1 MRWDLYSGGYR
12 WAEDERL
19 EAEVQTANLLVSKLT
34 RVITHEVDVAKK
46 RLEASLAELQQ
57 AAVQAELA
65 EKNGQ
70 QTASMFEHGL
80 ATALERVDAIANTFS
95 AQANLVGR
103 NLEVR
108 LAELALLQAM
118 GQWPAGGK
126 AP

>member
-1 MRWDLYSGGYR
+1 MSGNLHNPTHCTLQ
-12 WAEDERL
+12 AESSEN
-19 EAEVQTANLLVSKLT
+19 V
-34 RVITHEVDVAKK
+34 
-46 RLEASLAELQQ
+46 LAEKE
-57 AAVQAELA
+57 AELA

-70 QTASMFEHGL
+70 QTAQMFEHGL

-95 AQANLVGR
+95 AQASLVGR

-118 GQWPAGGK
+118 GRWPTGAV

>member
-1 MRWDLYSGGYR
+1 MRWELYSGGYR
-12 WAEDERL
+12 EAEDARL
-19 EAEVQTANLLVSKLT
+19 EAEAQAAGLTVDKLT
-34 RVITHEVDVAKK
+34 RTIAHEIDVAQK
-46 RLEASLAELQQ
+46 RLEASLAERDQ

-70 QTASMFEHGL
+70 QTAQMFEHGL

-95 AQANLVGR
+95 AQASLVGR

-108 LAELALLQAM
+108 LAELALLQAL
-118 GQWPAGGK
+118 GRWPTGGA